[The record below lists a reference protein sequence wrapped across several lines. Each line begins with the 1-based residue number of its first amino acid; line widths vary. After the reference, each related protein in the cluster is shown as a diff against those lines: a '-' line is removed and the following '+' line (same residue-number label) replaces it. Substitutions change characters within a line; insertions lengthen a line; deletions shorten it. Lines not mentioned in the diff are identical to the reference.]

1 MVTCA
6 PTACRQKVSDSIS
19 LPSRGSFHLS
29 LTVLSTIGHRVVFRL
44 GGWAP
49 LLQTGLHVSGPTLV
63 PPWGSNHFVYRDF
76 TFCVRPFRNRST
88 MITFSRY
95 WRPATPADKSA
106 GLASFPF
113 ARRYLENRCFF
124 LFLGLLR
131 CFSSPRSLLTG
142 YVFTCGYLHI
152 TVGEFPHSEIRGSMD
167 MCSSPRLIAAC
178 HVLLRLPVPRHPPY
192 ALIRLTFCKTGS
204 FFSRLLS

>member
-1 MVTCA
+1 MGPPASYRVTRVRYYSGV
-6 PTACRQKVSDSIS
+6 TWACRD
-19 LPSRGSFHLS
+19 
-29 LTVLSTIGHRVVFRL
+29 
-44 GGWAP
+44 
-49 LLQTGLHVSGPTLV
+49 
-63 PPWGSNHFVYRDF
+63 FVYRDF

-131 CFSSPRSLLTG
+131 CFSSPRFPLVS
-142 YVFTCGYLHI
+142 YVFTYGYLHI
-152 TVGEFPHSEIRGSMD
+152 TAGEFPHSEICGSAD
-167 MCSSPRLIAAC
+167 ICSCPQLIAAC

-192 ALIRLTFCKTGS
+192 ALCHLTYCRSSDKAVFW
-204 FFSRLLS
+204 